1 MFLFGTLLMFMG
13 LFLFISGTV
22 LADSLPTYGWLDPS
36 TMITVAIS
44 LMGLLVTALGCHIIY
59 VDNNLRGDSNDR

>member
-1 MFLFGTLLMFMG
+1 M
-13 LFLFISGTV
+13 FISGTA

-44 LMGLLVTALGCHIIY
+44 LMGLLVAGLGCHIIY
-59 VDNNLRGDSNDR
+59 VDNKLRGDSND